1 MSAKPLSAKPSW
13 VPRSSSWVPRSG
25 VQPHL
30 YAIHA
35 RAADVG
41 SWSVER
47 CIDWGAIDPELAHRT
62 PAVLSAIRDAAIIE
76 SFHPVNLGRF
86 MSATWDDIDAG
97 VCFSL
102 EAFEGF
108 KHFHVLRT
116 YLEAVEYL
124 PAITDA
130 ELVDVRRAGAERAIE
145 SHELIEKLVEFM
157 LSEHLASYFFRRLA
171 GQAQEPVLRRILTL
185 IAADE
190 VRHAQSA
197 SDLLAKRIRSDSAV
211 RERILE
217 AAVHF
222 QHFGG
227 EVVDNVPVAM
237 PGDET
242 AIQTF
247 AKRVERLCGV
257 RLVDYLKT
265 KL

>member
-1 MSAKPLSAKPSW
+1 MTAHPSRTA
-13 VPRSSSWVPRSG
+13 RSVSG
-25 VQPHL
+25 PHL
-30 YAIHA
+30 YATHA

-47 CIDWGAIDPELAHRT
+47 DIAWSDIDEALAHRT
-62 PAVLSAIRDAAIIE
+62 PAVLGAIRDAAIIE

-86 MSATWDDIDAG
+86 MRATWEDIDAG

-116 YLEAVEYL
+116 YLEVVRYH

-130 ELVDVRRAGAERAIE
+130 ELVDVRRAGAESEIE
-145 SHELIEKLVEFM
+145 SHELVEKLVQFM

-171 GQAQEPVLRRILTL
+171 GQAQEPVLQRILTL

-197 SDLLAKRIRSDSAV
+197 SDLLAKHVRSDPTA

-217 AAVHF
+217 AAVQF
-222 QHFGG
+222 KHFGG
-227 EVVDNVPVAM
+227 EVVGDVPVAM

-247 AKRVERLCGV
+247 AKRIERLCGMRV
-257 RLVDYLKT
+257 VDYLKT

>member
-1 MSAKPLSAKPSW
+1 MTARPS
-13 VPRSSSWVPRSG
+13 RISDSSPG
-25 VQPHL
+25 PHL
-30 YAIHA
+30 YATHA

-47 CIDWGAIDPELAHRT
+47 DVAWADIDKALAHRT
-62 PAVLSAIRDAAIIE
+62 PTVLAAIRDAAIIE

-86 MSATWDDIDAG
+86 MRATWEDIDAG

-116 YLEAVEYL
+116 YLEVVGYD

-130 ELVDVRRAGAERAIE
+130 ELVDVRRAGADREIE

-171 GQAQEPVLRRILTL
+171 GQAQEPVLQRLLTL

-197 SDLLAKRIRSDSAV
+197 SDLLAKHVRSDPSV

-222 QHFGG
+222 KHFGG
-227 EVVDNVPVAM
+227 EVVGDVPVAM

-247 AKRVERLCGV
+247 AKRIERLCGI
-257 RLVDYLKT
+257 RMVDHLKT